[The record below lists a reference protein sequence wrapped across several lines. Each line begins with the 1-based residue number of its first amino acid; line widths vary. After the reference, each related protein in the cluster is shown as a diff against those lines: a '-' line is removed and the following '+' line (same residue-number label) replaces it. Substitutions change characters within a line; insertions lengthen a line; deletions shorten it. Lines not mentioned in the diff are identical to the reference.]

1 MQSENLVPINN
12 VSEKLGVSVQA
23 VRGWVRRG
31 AIPAGTYIKVG
42 NTYRFDLKAIVS
54 LMMDRQQAQE
64 SEPKEVVQ
72 EQEPQNKFTSVEDN
86 LDTDL

>member
-1 MQSENLVPINN
+1 MESQNLVPINN
-12 VSEKLGVSVQA
+12 VAEKLGVSIQA

-64 SEPKEVVQ
+64 PEPKEVVQ
-72 EQEPQNKFTSVEDN
+72 RQKSQNRLTSVEN
-86 LDTDL
+86 TLDIDL